1 MIGTK
6 LGILMEEDL
15 ELQYSV
21 KILVVRQI
29 KIGSSKLFVYN
40 KMKKKKKK
48 VRGLRLA
55 SNNKKENTCSYK

>member
-29 KIGSSKLFVYN
+29 KIGSSKLFVCN
-40 KMKKKKKK
+40 KMKKRRSEGPEVSK
-48 VRGLRLA
+48 
-55 SNNKKENTCSYK
+55 

>member
-15 ELQYSV
+15 LLQYSV

-40 KMKKKKKK
+40 KMKKKRK

>member
-40 KMKKKKKK
+40 KMKKKEE

>member
-29 KIGSSKLFVYN
+29 KIGSSKLFVCN
-40 KMKKKKKK
+40 KMKKKKKSEGPEVSK
-48 VRGLRLA
+48 
-55 SNNKKENTCSYK
+55 

>member
-1 MIGTK
+1 MYDNMIGTK

-29 KIGSSKLFVYN
+29 KIGSSKLFVCN
-40 KMKKKKKK
+40 KMKKRRSEGPEVSK
-48 VRGLRLA
+48 
-55 SNNKKENTCSYK
+55 

>member
-40 KMKKKKKK
+40 KMKKKKK

>member
-15 ELQYSV
+15 LLQYSV

-40 KMKKKKKK
+40 KMKKKKK